1 MSANDKSPD
10 ETPTVHKAEIAA
22 ADEERA
28 APAPAPT
35 AVPEMTQPSATLAR
49 DRKGK
54 KRASDMH
61 SAKPKIFLSPAVLR
75 SSMVWRRGDR
85 MPTSAIS

>member
-35 AVPEMTQPSATLAR
+35 AVPE
-49 DRKGK
+49 
-54 KRASDMH
+54 
-61 SAKPKIFLSPAVLR
+61 
-75 SSMVWRRGDR
+75 
-85 MPTSAIS
+85 